1 MQLKISLVH
10 CLLGPNYRLLGG
22 NYGLVAA
29 NYRLVPANHKMIR
42 CGKGE
47 MRLVRALAGDFNPL
61 SATGLKLIRPCSKFI
76 RQAAKGIYAKSP
88 PFANLWSA
96 IYIMCIG
103 FRCLKRRIGGEA
115 THTYTKQASRCD
127 KRAPLRLMGGLIRY
141 LADLT

>member
-10 CLLGPNYRLLGG
+10 CLLGPNY
-22 NYGLVAA
+22 GLVAA
-29 NYRLVPANHKMIR
+29 NYRLASANHKMIR

-47 MRLVRALAGDFNPL
+47 MRLARAFAGDFNPL
-61 SATGLKLIRPCSKFI
+61 SATGLKLICPCSKFI
-76 RQAAKGIYAKSP
+76 RQAVKGIYAKFP

-103 FRCLKRRIGGEA
+103 FRCSKRRIGGEA
-115 THTYTKQASRCD
+115 AHTSTKPASRCD
-127 KRAPLRLMGGLIRY
+127 KRVPLRLMGGLIRD

>member
-29 NYRLVPANHKMIR
+29 NDSLAPANHKMIR

-47 MRLVRALAGDFNPL
+47 MRLVRAFVGDFNPL
-61 SATGLKLIRPCSKFI
+61 SATGLKLIRPCSKLI
-76 RQAAKGIYAKSP
+76 RQAAKGIYAKFP

-115 THTYTKQASRCD
+115 VHTYTKPASRCN
-127 KRAPLRLMGGLIRY
+127 KLAPLRLTDGLIRD

>member
-10 CLLGPNYRLLGG
+10 CLPGPNYRLLGG

-29 NYRLVPANHKMIR
+29 NDSLAPANHKMIR

-47 MRLVRALAGDFNPL
+47 MRLVRAFVGDFNPL
-61 SATGLKLIRPCSKFI
+61 SATGLKLIRPCSKLI
-76 RQAAKGIYAKSP
+76 RQAAKGIYAKFP
-88 PFANLWSA
+88 PVANLWSA

-115 THTYTKQASRCD
+115 VHTYTKPASRCN
-127 KRAPLRLMGGLIRY
+127 KLAPLRLTDGLIRD

>member
-1 MQLKISLVH
+1 M
-10 CLLGPNYRLLGG
+10 
-22 NYGLVAA
+22 AA
-29 NYRLVPANHKMIR
+29 NDSLAPANHKMIR

-47 MRLVRALAGDFNPL
+47 MRLARAFVGDFNPL

-76 RQAAKGIYAKSP
+76 RQAAKGIYAKFP

-96 IYIMCIG
+96 IYIMCIS

-115 THTYTKQASRCD
+115 AHTYTKQASRCD
-127 KRAPLRLMGGLIRY
+127 KRVPLRLMGGLIRY

>member
-10 CLLGPNYRLLGG
+10 CLPGPNYRLLGG

-29 NYRLVPANHKMIR
+29 IYRLASANNKMIR

-47 MRLVRALAGDFNPL
+47 MRLARVFAGDFNPL
-61 SATGLKLIRPCSKFI
+61 SATGLKHIRPCSKFI
-76 RQAAKGIYAKSP
+76 RQAAKGIYAKFP

-103 FRCLKRRIGGEA
+103 FRCLTRRIGGEA
-115 THTYTKQASRCD
+115 AHTYTKPASRCD
-127 KRAPLRLMGGLIRY
+127 KLAPLRLTDGLIRD

>member
-10 CLLGPNYRLLGG
+10 CLPGPNYRLLGG

-29 NYRLVPANHKMIR
+29 NDSLASANHKMIR

-47 MRLVRALAGDFNPL
+47 MRLARAFVGDFNPL
-61 SATGLKLIRPCSKFI
+61 SATGLKLIRPCSKLI
-76 RQAAKGIYAKSP
+76 RQAAKGIYAKFP
-88 PFANLWSA
+88 PFANLWPA

-115 THTYTKQASRCD
+115 AHTYTKQASRCD
-127 KRAPLRLMGGLIRY
+127 KRVPLRLTGGLIRY

>member
-10 CLLGPNYRLLGG
+10 CLPGPNYRLLGR

-29 NYRLVPANHKMIR
+29 NDSLAPANHKMIR

-47 MRLVRALAGDFNPL
+47 MRLARAFFGDFNPL
-61 SATGLKLIRPCSKFI
+61 SATGLKLIR
-76 RQAAKGIYAKSP
+76 QAAKGIYAKFP

-103 FRCLKRRIGGEA
+103 FRCLRRRIGGEA
-115 THTYTKQASRCD
+115 AHTYTKPASSCD
-127 KRAPLRLMGGLIRY
+127 KRVPLRLMGGLIRY

>member
-10 CLLGPNYRLLGG
+10 CLLGPNYRLPGG

-29 NYRLVPANHKMIR
+29 NYRLASANHKMIR

-47 MRLVRALAGDFNPL
+47 MRLARAFAGDFNPL
-61 SATGLKLIRPCSKFI
+61 SATGLKLICPCSKFI
-76 RQAAKGIYAKSP
+76 RQAVKGIYAKFP

-103 FRCLKRRIGGEA
+103 FRCSKRRIGGEA
-115 THTYTKQASRCD
+115 AHTSTKPASRCD
-127 KRAPLRLMGGLIRY
+127 KRVPLRLMGGLIRY

>member
-10 CLLGPNYRLLGG
+10 CLLGPNYRLPGG

-29 NYRLVPANHKMIR
+29 NYRLASANHKMIR

-47 MRLVRALAGDFNPL
+47 MRLARAFAGDFNPL
-61 SATGLKLIRPCSKFI
+61 SATGLKLICPCSKFI
-76 RQAAKGIYAKSP
+76 RQAVKGIYAKFP

-103 FRCLKRRIGGEA
+103 FRCSKRRIGGEA
-115 THTYTKQASRCD
+115 AHTSTKPASRCD
-127 KRAPLRLMGGLIRY
+127 KRVLLRLMGGLIRD

>member
-10 CLLGPNYRLLGG
+10 CLLGPNYRLPGG

-29 NYRLVPANHKMIR
+29 NYRLASANHKMIR

-47 MRLVRALAGDFNPL
+47 MRLARAFAGDFNPL
-61 SATGLKLIRPCSKFI
+61 SATGLKLICPCSKFI
-76 RQAAKGIYAKSP
+76 RQAVKGIYAKFP

-96 IYIMCIG
+96 IYIMCIS
-103 FRCLKRRIGGEA
+103 FRCLTRRIGGEA
-115 THTYTKQASRCD
+115 AHTYTKLASRCD
-127 KRAPLRLMGGLIRY
+127 KLAPLRLTDGLIRD

>member
-10 CLLGPNYRLLGG
+10 CLPGPNYRLLGR

-29 NYRLVPANHKMIR
+29 NDSLAPANHKMIR

-47 MRLVRALAGDFNPL
+47 MRLARAFFGDFNPL
-61 SATGLKLIRPCSKFI
+61 SATGLKLIR
-76 RQAAKGIYAKSP
+76 QAAKGIYAKFP

-103 FRCLKRRIGGEA
+103 FRCLRRRIGGEA
-115 THTYTKQASRCD
+115 AHTYTKSASRCD
-127 KRAPLRLMGGLIRY
+127 KLAPLRLTDGLIRD

>member
-1 MQLKISLVH
+1 MVAA
-10 CLLGPNYRLLGG
+10 NYR
-22 NYGLVAA
+22 LVAA

-42 CGKGE
+42 YGKGE
-47 MRLVRALAGDFNPL
+47 MRLARAFAGDFNPL

-76 RQAAKGIYAKSP
+76 RQAAKGIYAKFP

-103 FRCLKRRIGGEA
+103 FRCLTRRIGGEA
-115 THTYTKQASRCD
+115 AHTYTKPASRCD
-127 KRAPLRLMGGLIRY
+127 KLAPLRLTDGLIRD

>member
-10 CLLGPNYRLLGG
+10 CLPGPNYRLLGR

-29 NYRLVPANHKMIR
+29 NDSLAPANHKMIR

-47 MRLVRALAGDFNPL
+47 MRLARAFFGDFNPL
-61 SATGLKLIRPCSKFI
+61 SATGLKLIR
-76 RQAAKGIYAKSP
+76 QAAKGIYAKFP

-115 THTYTKQASRCD
+115 AHTYTKPASRCD
-127 KRAPLRLMGGLIRY
+127 KLAPLRLTDGLIRD

>member
-10 CLLGPNYRLLGG
+10 CLLGPNYRLPGG

-29 NYRLVPANHKMIR
+29 NYRLASANHKMIR

-47 MRLVRALAGDFNPL
+47 MRLARAFAGDFNPL
-61 SATGLKLIRPCSKFI
+61 SATGLKLIRPCSKLI
-76 RQAAKGIYAKSP
+76 RQAAKGIYAKFP

-103 FRCLKRRIGGEA
+103 FRCSKRRIGGEA
-115 THTYTKQASRCD
+115 AHTSTKPASRCD
-127 KRAPLRLMGGLIRY
+127 KRVPLRLMGGLIRK
-141 LADLT
+141 

>member
-22 NYGLVAA
+22 NCGLVAA
-29 NYRLVPANHKMIR
+29 NYRLASANNKMIR

-47 MRLVRALAGDFNPL
+47 MRLARAFAGDFNPFL
-61 SATGLKLIRPCSKFI
+61 ATGLKLIRPCSKFI
-76 RQAAKGIYAKSP
+76 RQAAKGIYAKFP

-96 IYIMCIG
+96 LYIMCIG
-103 FRCLKRRIGGEA
+103 FRCLRRRIGGEA
-115 THTYTKQASRCD
+115 AHTYTKPASRCD
-127 KRAPLRLMGGLIRY
+127 KRVPLRLTGGLIRY

>member
-10 CLLGPNYRLLGG
+10 CLLGPNYRLPGA

-47 MRLVRALAGDFNPL
+47 MRLARAFAGDFNPF

-76 RQAAKGIYAKSP
+76 RQAAKGIYAKFP

-103 FRCLKRRIGGEA
+103 FRCLRRRIGGEA
-115 THTYTKQASRCD
+115 THTYTKPASRCD

>member
-10 CLLGPNYRLLGG
+10 CLPGPNYRLPGG

-29 NYRLVPANHKMIR
+29 NYRLASANNKMIR

-47 MRLVRALAGDFNPL
+47 MRLARAFVGDFNPL

-76 RQAAKGIYAKSP
+76 QQAAKGIYAKFP

-115 THTYTKQASRCD
+115 AHTYTKQASRCD
-127 KRAPLRLMGGLIRY
+127 KLAPLRLMGGLIRD

>member
-29 NYRLVPANHKMIR
+29 NDSLAPANHKMIR
-42 CGKGE
+42 CGKGK
-47 MRLVRALAGDFNPL
+47 MRLVRAFFCDFNPL
-61 SATGLKLIRPCSKFI
+61 SATGLKLIRPCPKLI
-76 RQAAKGIYAKSP
+76 RQAAKGIYAKFP

-115 THTYTKQASRCD
+115 AHTYIKPASRCD
-127 KRAPLRLMGGLIRY
+127 KLAPLRLTDGLIRD

>member
-10 CLLGPNYRLLGG
+10 CLLGPNYRLLPP
-22 NYGLVAA
+22 NHSFLSA
-29 NYRLVPANHKMIR
+29 NDSLASANHKMIR

-47 MRLVRALAGDFNPL
+47 MRLARAFVGDFNPL
-61 SATGLKLIRPCSKFI
+61 SATGLKLIRPCSKLI
-76 RQAAKGIYAKSP
+76 RQAAKGIYAKFP

-115 THTYTKQASRCD
+115 AHTYTKPASRCD
-127 KRAPLRLMGGLIRY
+127 KLAPLRLTDGLIRD

>member
-10 CLLGPNYRLLGG
+10 CLPGPNYRLLGG

-29 NYRLVPANHKMIR
+29 NDSLAPANNKMIR

-47 MRLVRALAGDFNPL
+47 MRLVRAFVGDFNPL
-61 SATGLKLIRPCSKFI
+61 SATGLKLIRPCSKLI
-76 RQAAKGIYAKSP
+76 RQAAKGIYAKFP

-115 THTYTKQASRCD
+115 VHTYTKPASRCN
-127 KRAPLRLMGGLIRY
+127 KLAPLRLTDGLIRD

>member
-1 MQLKISLVH
+1 MQLRISLVH

-29 NYRLVPANHKMIR
+29 NDSLASANHKMIR

-47 MRLVRALAGDFNPL
+47 MRLARAFVGDFNPF

-76 RQAAKGIYAKSP
+76 RQAAKGIYAKFP

-115 THTYTKQASRCD
+115 AHTYTKPASRCD
-127 KRAPLRLMGGLIRY
+127 KLALLRLTDGLIRD

>member
-10 CLLGPNYRLLGG
+10 CLLGPNYRLPGG

-29 NYRLVPANHKMIR
+29 NYRLASANHKMIR

-47 MRLVRALAGDFNPL
+47 MRLARAFAGDFNPL
-61 SATGLKLIRPCSKFI
+61 SATGLKLICPCSKFI
-76 RQAAKGIYAKSP
+76 RQAVKGIYAKFP

-103 FRCLKRRIGGEA
+103 FRCSKRRIGGEA
-115 THTYTKQASRCD
+115 AHTSTKPASRCD
-127 KRAPLRLMGGLIRY
+127 KRVPLRLMGGLIRD

>member
-29 NYRLVPANHKMIR
+29 NDSLAPANHKMIR

-47 MRLVRALAGDFNPL
+47 MRLARAFVGDFNPL

-76 RQAAKGIYAKSP
+76 RQAAKGIYAKFP

-96 IYIMCIG
+96 IYIMCIS

-115 THTYTKQASRCD
+115 AHTYTKPASRCD
-127 KRAPLRLMGGLIRY
+127 KRVPLRLMGGLIRY

>member
-10 CLLGPNYRLLGG
+10 CLLGPNYRLPGG

-29 NYRLVPANHKMIR
+29 NYRLASANHKMIR

-47 MRLVRALAGDFNPL
+47 MRLARAFVGDFNPL
-61 SATGLKLIRPCSKFI
+61 SATGLKLICPCSKFI
-76 RQAAKGIYAKSP
+76 RQAVKGIYAKFP

-103 FRCLKRRIGGEA
+103 FRCSKRRIGGEA
-115 THTYTKQASRCD
+115 AHTSTKPASRCD
-127 KRAPLRLMGGLIRY
+127 KRVPLRLMGGLIRD

>member
-10 CLLGPNYRLLGG
+10 CLLGPNYRLLRG

-29 NYRLVPANHKMIR
+29 NDSLASANHKMIR

-47 MRLVRALAGDFNPL
+47 MRLARAFVGDFNPL
-61 SATGLKLIRPCSKFI
+61 SATGLKLIRPCSKLI
-76 RQAAKGIYAKSP
+76 RQAAKGIYAKFP

-115 THTYTKQASRCD
+115 AHTYTKPASRCD
-127 KRAPLRLMGGLIRY
+127 NLAPLRLTDGLIRD